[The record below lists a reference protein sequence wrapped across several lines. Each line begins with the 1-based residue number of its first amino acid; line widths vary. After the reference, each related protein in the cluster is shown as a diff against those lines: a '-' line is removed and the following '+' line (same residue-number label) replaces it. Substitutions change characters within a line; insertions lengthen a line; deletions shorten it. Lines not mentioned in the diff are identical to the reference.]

1 MVVDCKDVCFASWES
16 LYLSW
21 FYRRLDTLFLSGVLL
36 RPVSGMSKQ
45 KVIVQD
51 DNMKLH
57 FFYFLKLEMHFFET
71 FF

>member
-1 MVVDCKDVCFASWES
+1 M
-16 LYLSW
+16 SW

-51 DNMKLH
+51 DNMKLN